1 MNYDLAKQLRDAGFP
16 QGGNGKWIGPP
27 DKIVWRSGDRAY
39 APTLEELIA
48 ACGTEFR
55 DFELLEHTQPARLPG
70 TGATP
75 IDLNLLTDAVGSICE
90 TVARAQPDGYALNEA
105 PSNAVND
112 YDSQNGQN

>member
-1 MNYDLAKQLRDAGFP
+1 MHYDLAKQLRDAGFP

-39 APTLEELIA
+39 VPTREELIA

-75 IDLNLLTDAVGSICE
+75 IDLI
-90 TVARAQPDGYALNEA
+90 Y
-105 PSNAVND
+105 
-112 YDSQNGQN
+112 